1 MKSLY
6 IHRGKSQRPFV
17 CANGDT
23 YDSTGEL
30 FNEQGHSLWKS
41 DHVNTDHTTEYKGGK
56 LLEGI
61 YRGIVGDRKTS
72 SGKLKRG
79 IRVYQLL
86 RPTDVPPVSADAVTM
101 EMLKLPSKIPNPNH
115 AGKFYIEGV
124 WVHSGGVSWD
134 FSHGCLS
141 VLEKEPEQEYTK
153 LMSCVADNENIE
165 IILA

>member
-41 DHVNTDHTTEYKGGK
+41 DVVNTDSTAGYKGGK
-56 LLEGI
+56 LAEGV
-61 YRGIVGDRKTS
+61 YFGIVGYRAPKPGQDR
-72 SGKLKRG
+72 GK
-79 IRVYQLL
+79 RVIKLFRQIDTLPKDYGDL
-86 RPTDVPPVSADAVTM
+86 TIAMMT
-101 EMLKLPSKIPNPNH
+101 LPSLVPNPNH
-115 AGKFYIEGV
+115 DNQHIIKYV
-124 WVHSGGVSWD
+124 QVHDGGLTNDW
-134 FSHGCLS
+134 SHGCLTI
-141 VLEKEPEQEYTK
+141 LDRGGYTDFTV
-153 LMSCVADNENIE
+153 LMSRLSDNENIE